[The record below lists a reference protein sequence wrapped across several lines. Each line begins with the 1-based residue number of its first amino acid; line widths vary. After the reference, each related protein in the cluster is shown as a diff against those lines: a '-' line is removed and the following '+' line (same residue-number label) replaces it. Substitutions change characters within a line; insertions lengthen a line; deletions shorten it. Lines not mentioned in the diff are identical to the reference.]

1 MIRRH
6 VILRAL
12 APALVCAALSAC
24 GIHDLSARAT
34 EDWTRSYPL
43 AATGEL
49 SIENGNGR
57 VDVEPSDGATV
68 EIRAEKIAKAA
79 TDEGAKELLP
89 RITISEDAK
98 PDRVAIATAKMSGV
112 MIGAGF
118 EVRYHVRAPKT
129 ARLSIRQANGSI
141 NITGMTGDVTA
152 HGTNGAV
159 IGKGLSG
166 GVDASAVNGAVSVEM
181 ASLGAHR
188 VALETTNG
196 GVTLALPDE
205 AKADVD
211 ASVTNGG
218 ISVNGVKLEVT
229 EQSRRRLQGK
239 MNGGGTVV
247 ELKTVNGGVRLRSRA
262 MADDAEKTGGAGKTG
277 EAGEGKGKGR

>member
-1 MIRRH
+1 MT
-6 VILRAL
+6 
-12 APALVCAALSAC
+12 APAILAFALSGCVGMHGLNA
-24 GIHDLSARAT
+24 SAT
-34 EDWTRSYPL
+34 EEWTRSYPL
-43 AATGEL
+43 AAGGEL

-57 VDVEPSDGATV
+57 IEIEPSDGATV
-68 EIRAEKIAKAA
+68 DVRAEKIAKAA
-79 TDEGAKELLP
+79 TEAGARELLP
-89 RITISEDAK
+89 RITISDDAK
-98 PDRVAIATAKMSGV
+98 PDRVSITTARMSGV

-129 ARLSIRQANGSI
+129 AALNIRQSNGSI
-141 NITGMTGDVTA
+141 TVNGWTGDVSA

-166 GVDASAVNGAVSVEM
+166 GVDASAVNGAVTIDM
-181 ASLGAHR
+181 ASVGAHR
-188 VALETTNG
+188 ISLQTTNG

-211 ASVTNGG
+211 AAVTNGG

-239 MNGGGTVV
+239 MNGGGTAV

-262 MADDAEKTGGAGKTG
+262 MAEEGGKSSGSG
-277 EAGEGKGKGR
+277 G